1 MHIAT
6 MAKKFIQSLWDKKE
20 RFFGRKEIEELTSST
35 LSGTSHFSSSSDE
48 ENYWASNHKLK
59 SHSILTRQWNKAE
72 QFHTCRA
79 RELSVNSLLLVWVAA
94 R

>member
-48 ENYWASNHKLK
+48 ENYWASNL
-59 SHSILTRQWNKAE
+59 N
-72 QFHTCRA
+72 
-79 RELSVNSLLLVWVAA
+79 
-94 R
+94 